1 MDGRRDDVKG
11 VPGRGEKPERATLGS
26 IVRKLEWGSARAGT
40 QHMHTVRGKILD
52 TG

>member
-26 IVRKLEWGSARAGT
+26 IVRKLEWGGARAGT
-40 QHMHTVRGKILD
+40 QHMHTVRGKFLD